1 MVLRAI
7 LILSLFVIK
16 FMQIPHY
23 DIIKLCVLTDFPLG
37 NSRQTGEREVVVTV
51 DGRLDSL
58 TLVYR

>member
-1 MVLRAI
+1 
-7 LILSLFVIK
+7 
-16 FMQIPHY
+16 MQIPHY